1 VVTSFYTNPAMGP
14 FLFISSGCRTS
25 YYNPSRITTLTL
37 AFLIFFVASAQ
48 TYSLAAGADSLNSVQ
63 EASTNKD
70 ENSSQEVT
78 IEESQNS
85 GEDVSN
91 DETHTT
97 VNVGELEEM
106 GDEIS
111 PETSLIVPVLPWI
124 GMGIGELLAWLGGG
138 AAAGLAIY
146 KFGQEVV
153 AVRDFVQ
160 ELSKNNNRDKP
171 VYYKAKTDKSGLY
184 ILGTLKDKNAAK
196 TYVTNSNNEVWASSY
211 NDASALARSFGS
223 ATRLEN
229 HYDTGYSDTK
239 YYNHFHGI
247 TGNKR
252 SGHIFYGADYVWG
265 ANRR

>member
-1 VVTSFYTNPAMGP
+1 MLTISLGGKFNLFNKTSIKSI
-14 FLFISSGCRTS
+14 L
-25 YYNPSRITTLTL
+25 RITTLTL

-153 AVRDFVQ
+153 AVRDFV
-160 ELSKNNNRDKP
+160 
-171 VYYKAKTDKSGLY
+171 
-184 ILGTLKDKNAAK
+184 
-196 TYVTNSNNEVWASSY
+196 
-211 NDASALARSFGS
+211 
-223 ATRLEN
+223 
-229 HYDTGYSDTK
+229 
-239 YYNHFHGI
+239 
-247 TGNKR
+247 
-252 SGHIFYGADYVWG
+252 
-265 ANRR
+265 